1 MSILVP
7 IPGMVLIGRLALMQS
22 MTRIDLPGWGGQMVW
37 NVVPLSLSLVLV
49 LVLGLAHQSAT
60 LNFSPVV
67 PYPSAHSHSFLDS
80 TIRAHV
86 VMLPDFELERE
97 QKYAPKEVYLNK
109 EAQRGHIQ
117 ADG

>member
-1 MSILVP
+1 MSMLLP
-7 IPGMVLIGRLALMQS
+7 IPGMVLIRKLALMQS
-22 MTRIDLPGWGGQMVW
+22 MPRVDLPGWGGQMVW
-37 NVVPLSLSLVLV
+37 NVVPLSPSLVLV
-49 LVLGLAHQSAT
+49 LVLELAHQSAR

-67 PYPSAHSHSFLDS
+67 PYPSAHPHSFLDS

-86 VMLPDFELERE
+86 IMLLDFGLELE

-109 EAQRGHIQ
+109 EAQRGHIR

>member
-1 MSILVP
+1 MLLP
-7 IPGMVLIGRLALMQS
+7 IPGMVLIRRLALTQS
-22 MTRIDLPGWGGQMVW
+22 MTRVDLPGGGGQIVW
-37 NVVPLSLSLVLV
+37 NVVPLSPSLVLV
-49 LVLGLAHQSAT
+49 LVLEFAHQSAR

-80 TIRAHV
+80 TIQAHV
-86 VMLPDFELERE
+86 IMLLDSALELE
-97 QKYAPKEVYLNK
+97 QKYAPMEVYPNE